1 MNLST
6 ILWVSVALQ
15 VFAAI
20 YALRLIPISGRLLA
34 WSILSFAFFLMATRR
49 AISLLYREGYIQ
61 NEMFQALTAE
71 SVALLISTLIVA
83 GVILIKKIFVEHE
96 KNINEIKTLSQ
107 VVEQNPVS
115 TIIASPKGK
124 IQYANLGF
132 LSFMGLSRNDCIGK
146 NIETI
151 HSDCA
156 TGLENG
162 AIDVVLLYDTYHDVT
177 NPDGVL
183 EELHRVLKPDSV
195 LSLTDHHMKED
206 EILSQITRNNLFVL
220 SRKGKKTYSFS
231 KI

>member
-1 MNLST
+1 MGKPEPNFHYKLMALFFKFRDFFLPRMNIVKEVGIEPGFHVLDYGCGPGSY
-6 ILWVSVALQ
+6 IVPLAKLVGESGK
-15 VFAAI
+15 I
-20 YALRLIPISGRLLA
+20 YALDIHPLA
-34 WSILSFAFFLMATRR
+34 
-49 AISLLYREGYIQ
+49 IQ
-61 NEMFQALTAE
+61 MVQD
-71 SVALLISTLIVA
+71 
-83 GVILIKKIFVEHE
+83 
-96 KNINEIKTLSQ
+96 
-107 VVEQNPVS
+107 
-115 TIIASPKGK
+115 IAARKG
-124 IQYANLGF
+124 L
-132 LSFMGLSRNDCIGK
+132 R
-146 NIETI
+146 NIETV

-231 KI
+231 KV